1 MQNSIL
7 KRRLAKSA
15 SYACAALMLM
25 SGGLGLSSCED
36 DLLTGTPTWLGSS
49 IYEELESRGS
59 FTQTLALINDPDLSE
74 TNYPD
79 LLRRSGSMTLFV
91 ADDAAWNRY
100 LAKRGLTS
108 VSQLPKSEKKNLL
121 KAAMINNAYLIEL
134 LSNTPG
140 DPPTEGACIRRASRV
155 DVTDSVRIL
164 AQEDFPE
171 VNPNRIDV
179 EGNVTDYWAAVRN
192 RPAIKIIDRYRGDNG
207 YTDDAK
213 PMVHFLPKYLSQ
225 NNITGEDLELLTNG
239 AIKNEAGSTERSY
252 INGLPIALN
261 EGKWPDKDVETDGSA
276 KKFLQDITCQN
287 GYIHILDNVPE
298 QLSSMADI
306 IHSKPQFSIFSELL
320 DRWSYPYFL
329 TVQEQDGQRDSL
341 FSRRYFNTSGNHA
354 LKTVVET
361 ERAVNGISFD
371 PGWNTYVLYTSGN
384 RYTMAEDAA
393 AMMVP
398 TNDFMNNYLHNAGA
412 AIGSKYGYDWKNVPD
427 NVVLDFINNCMQVS
441 FRNTVPSKFKSVKNT
456 ASEVMGIT
464 TADID
469 SCFMACNGVV
479 YQLNKVFVAPEHQ
492 SVFFPCVLRSDE
504 DLNTI
509 YTTIADTRYEN
520 HATWTVSGEY
530 RSYVNSMSSSYSF
543 LIPRDNVEYKLT
555 SIQSQ
560 PFLEY
565 IDPYS
570 FTTSTPLGFRFYV
583 DPTQTTLPVSA
594 KAFKLD
600 SLGHITDEE
609 VRNQAPDMAVINN
622 RLRDILDNIIIVHGQ
637 RGTQTFR
644 PGQEFYLNKAGGP
657 VQVRFNGATV
667 TGIAGSRQTEA
678 GTFLEV
684 SPEFTFDQTIE
695 GNGVA
700 YLLDS
705 IPQSTLTSPFKVMT
719 DTANHPE
726 FKEFARLLR
735 TSSFVTQAGSQYE
748 GHTTIDQA
756 ITLMNNYHYTAFI
769 PQNAAIEQLIAQ
781 GKLPTVDQS
790 DEWADYREA
799 LEVYQKEHESDLTDE
814 RNAEIDS
821 LYERAKSYE
830 AKIQD
835 VIDNFVRYHIQ
846 DGSVFLGG
854 ADSTGVYE
862 TQVLDTAMNRFRRLT
877 VNNQQRIMRVTD
889 LTGQTANVI
898 DGDDSNLVGRQYLF
912 GNSSSSSAQKQKLI
926 YSSAYAVVHLIDRVL
941 SYGNE
946 QFLPDG
952 FPNPEY
958 PEWLPK
964 PSLIKS
970 RRR

>member
-7 KRRLAKSA
+7 KRRLVKGA
-15 SYACAALMLM
+15 SYACAALLLL
-25 SGGLGLSSCED
+25 GGSAGFSSCED
-36 DLLTGTPTWLGSS
+36 NLLTGTPTWLGSS
-49 IYEELESRGS
+49 IYEELESRGQ

-91 ADDAAWNRY
+91 AEDAAWNRY
-100 LAKRGLTS
+100 LKSRGLTS
-108 VSQLPKSEKKNLL
+108 VNQLPKSEKKNLL

-155 DVTDSVRIL
+155 DVTDSVL
-164 AQEDFPE
+164 VLNNADFPE
-171 VNPNRIDV
+171 VNPHRLDA
-179 EGNVTDYWAAVRN
+179 EGNQTDYWAVVRN
-192 RPAIKIIDRYRGDNG
+192 RPAIKVIDRYIQEGS
-207 YTDDAK
+207 YSDDAK
-213 PMVHFLPKYLSQ
+213 PMVHFLPRYLRQ

-239 AIKNEAGSTERSY
+239 KIKNQEGSTLRSY
-252 INGLPIALN
+252 VNGLPIAMN
-261 EGKWPDKDVETDGSA
+261 EGKWPEKDVETDGSA
-276 KKFLQDITCQN
+276 KKYLQDITCQN
-287 GYIHILDNVPE
+287 GYIHVLEEVPE
-298 QLSSMADI
+298 QLNSMADI

-329 TVQEQDGQRDSL
+329 NVQEQDGHRDSL
-341 FSRRYFNTSGNHA
+341 FTKRYFNTSGNHA

-398 TNDFMNNYLHNAGA
+398 TNDFMQSYLHGAGA

-456 ASEVMGIT
+456 ASEVMGVT

-543 LIPRDNVEYKLT
+543 LIPRDNVVEKYAELKDA
-555 SIQSQ
+555 
-560 PFLEY
+560 PFFEY

-570 FTTSTPLGFRFYV
+570 YTTSTPLGFRFYV
-583 DPTQTTLPVSA
+583 DPSQTTLPVSA
-594 KAFKLD
+594 RAYKLD
-600 SLGHITDEE
+600 SLGHFTDEE
-609 VRNQAPDMAVINN
+609 VRAQAPTMAMINN
-622 RLRDILDNIIIVHGQ
+622 RLRDILDNIIVVHGQ
-637 RGTQTFR
+637 RGAQTFH
-644 PGQEFYLNKAGGP
+644 PEQSIYLNKAGGP
-657 VQVRFNGATV
+657 VKVEFTGGKV
-667 TGIAGSRQTEA
+667 TGIAGSRQAEM
-678 GTFLEV
+678 GV
-684 SPEFTFDQTIE
+684 YIKVDPEFIFDQTVD
-695 GNGVA
+695 GNGVS

-719 DTANHPE
+719 DTTNHPE

-735 TSSFVTQAGSQYE
+735 TSSFVTQPGSQYE
-748 GHTTIDQA
+748 GHSTIDQA

-769 PQNAAIEQLIAQ
+769 PKNDAINELVAQ

-799 LEVYQKEHESDLTDE
+799 LEVYQKDHEAELTDAQ
-814 RNAEIDS
+814 NAEIDS
-821 LYERAKSYE
+821 LYDRAKAIE
-830 AKIQD
+830 ARIQD

-846 DGSVFLGG
+846 DGSVYLGG

-862 TQVLDTAMNRFRRLT
+862 TQVLDTALNRFRRLE
-877 VNNQQRIMRVTD
+877 VSNHQRVMRVTD
-889 LTGQTANVI
+889 LAGNTANVI
-898 DGDDSNLVGRQYLF
+898 DGDDSNLMGRQYYF
-912 GNSSSSSAQKQKLI
+912 TSAKLI

-941 SYGNE
+941 SYGDE
-946 QFLPDG
+946 QFLPAD
-952 FPNPEY
+952 FPKPEY

-964 PSLIKS
+964 PSLNKP

>member
-7 KRRLAKSA
+7 KRRLAKGSSIA
-15 SYACAALMLM
+15 FAALML
-25 SGGLGLSSCED
+25 SGIGVGLSSCED

-49 IYEELESRGS
+49 IYEELESRGT
-59 FTQTLALINDPDLSE
+59 FKQTLALINDPDLSE

-79 LLRRSGSMTLFV
+79 LLRRSGSMTIFV
-91 ADDAAWNRY
+91 AEDAAWQRF
-100 LAKRGLTS
+100 LAKNGLTS
-108 VSQLPKSEKKNLL
+108 VTQLSKAEKKNLL

-155 DVTDSVRIL
+155 DVSDSVVIL
-164 AQEDFPE
+164 PQEQFPVLNE
-171 VNPNRIDV
+171 NRKDAD
-179 EGNVTDYWAAVRN
+179 GNVTDYWTKVRD
-192 RPAIKIIDRYRGDNG
+192 RAAIKLVNRYSTDGGG
-207 YTDDAK
+207 YTDDPT
-213 PMVHFLPKYLSQ
+213 PMVHFLPRYLSQ
-225 NNITGEDLELLTNG
+225 NNITGEDLEMLTNG

-252 INGLPIALN
+252 VNALPIALN
-261 EGKWPDKDVETDGSA
+261 QGKWADKDVETDGSA
-276 KKFLQDITCQN
+276 KKYLQDITCQN
-287 GYIHILDNVPE
+287 GYIHILEEVPE
-298 QLSSMADI
+298 QLKSMAEI
-306 IHSKPQFSIFSELL
+306 INSKPQFSIFSELL
-320 DRWSYPYFL
+320 DRYSYPYFL
-329 TVQEQDGQRDSL
+329 TVQEQDGKRDSL
-341 FSRRYFNTSGNHA
+341 FSKRYFNTSGNHA

-398 TNDFMNNYLHNAGA
+398 TNEYMQEYLHGAGA

-441 FRNTVPSKFKSVKNT
+441 FRNTVPSKFRSVKNT
-456 ASEVMGIT
+456 ASEEMGIVKS
-464 TADID
+464 DVD

-509 YTTIADTRYEN
+509 YTTVADKRYEN

-530 RSYVNSMSSSYSF
+530 NSYLNSMSSSYSF
-543 LIPRDNVEYKLT
+543 LIPRDNTDKKVSELKNK
-555 SIQSQ
+555 

-570 FTTSTPLGFRFYV
+570 YTTSTPLGFRFYI
-583 DPTQTTLPVSA
+583 DTDQTTLPVSA
-594 KAFKLD
+594 RAFKLD
-600 SLGHITDEE
+600 SIGHFTDEE
-609 VRNQAPDMAVINN
+609 VRAQAPTMEMINN

-637 RGTQTFR
+637 RGAQTFR
-644 PGQEFYLNKAGGP
+644 PGQDIYLNKAGGP
-657 VQVRFNGATV
+657 VKVQFNGTTV
-667 TGIAGSRQTEA
+667 TGIAGSRQIEQ
-678 GTFLEV
+678 GTYIPVNPDFI
-684 SPEFTFDQTIE
+684 FDQTAE

-705 IPQSTLTSPFKVMT
+705 IPQSTLTSPFTMMT

-726 FKEFARLLR
+726 FKEFSRLLR
-735 TSSFVTQAGSQYE
+735 TSSFVTQPGAQYE
-748 GHTTIDQA
+748 GHSTIDQA

-769 PQNAAIEQLIAQ
+769 PKNDAINTLVSA
-781 GKLPTVDQS
+781 GKLPTVNQA
-790 DEWADYREA
+790 DEWADFREA
-799 LEVYQKEHESDLTDE
+799 LDVYQREHESEITDE
-814 RNAEIDS
+814 RAAEIDS
-821 LYERAKSYE
+821 LYDSAKAYE
-830 AKIQD
+830 ARIQD

-862 TQVLDTAMNRFRRLT
+862 TQVLDTALNRFRRLT
-877 VNNQQRIMRVTD
+877 VANQQRVMRVTD

-898 DGDDSNLVGRQYLF
+898 DNDDSNLIARQYYF
-912 GNSSSSSAQKQKLI
+912 TSSKKLI
-926 YSSAYAVVHLIDRVL
+926 YSSAYAVVHLIDKVL
-941 SYGNE
+941 SYGE
-946 QFLPDG
+946 QQFLPEG
-952 FPNPEY
+952 FPRPEY

-970 RRR
+970 KRR

>member
-7 KRRLAKSA
+7 KRRLAKGA
-15 SYACAALMLM
+15 SYACAALLLL
-25 SGGLGLSSCED
+25 GGSAGFSSCED
-36 DLLTGTPTWLGSS
+36 NLLTGTPTWLGSS

-100 LAKRGLTS
+100 LAQRGLSS
-108 VSQLPKSEKKNLL
+108 VSQLSKSEKKNLL

-140 DPPTEGACIRRASRV
+140 DPPTEGACIRRSSRA
-155 DVTDSVRIL
+155 DVTDSVL
-164 AQEDFPE
+164 VMYNKDFPE
-171 VNPNRIDV
+171 LNPNRIDAD
-179 EGNVTDYWAAVRN
+179 GNQTDFWAVVRN
-192 RPAIKIIDRYRGDNG
+192 RPAIKVIDRYIQDGS
-207 YTDDAK
+207 YSDDAK

-239 AIKNEAGSTERSY
+239 KIKNQAGSTERSY
-252 INGLPIALN
+252 VNGLPIAMN
-261 EGKWPDKDVETDGSA
+261 DGRWPEKDVETDGSA

-287 GYIHILDNVPE
+287 GYIHVLEEVPE
-298 QLSSMADI
+298 QLSSMANI

-320 DRWSYPYFL
+320 DRYSYPYFL
-329 TVQEQDGQRDSL
+329 TVQEQDGHRDSL
-341 FSRRYFNTSGNHA
+341 FTKRYFNTSGNHA
-354 LKTVVET
+354 LKTVIET

-398 TNDFMNNYLHNAGA
+398 TNDQMQAYLHGAGS

-441 FRNTVPSKFKSVKNT
+441 FRNTVPSKFRSVKNT
-456 ASEVMGIT
+456 AADEMGMT
-464 TADID
+464 TADVD

-492 SVFFPCVLRSDE
+492 SVFFPCILRSDE

-509 YTTIADTRYEN
+509 YTTIADKRYEN
-520 HATWTVSGEY
+520 HAIWTVSGEY
-530 RSYVNSMSSSYSF
+530 NSYVNSMSSSYSF
-543 LIPRDNVEYKLT
+543 LIPRDDVKTKVQEISEK
-555 SIQSQ
+555 
-560 PFLEY
+560 PFFEY

-570 FTTSTPLGFRFYV
+570 FTTSTHVGYRFYV
-583 DPTQTTLPVSA
+583 DPTQTKFPVSA
-594 KAFKLD
+594 IAFELD
-600 SLGHITDEE
+600 SLGNIS
-609 VRNQAPDMAVINN
+609 NKKAPNSYQLSNDPGLKIVNN
-622 RLRDILDNIIIVHGQ
+622 RLRDILDNIIVVHGQ
-637 RGTQTFR
+637 RGAQTFHE
-644 PGQEFYLNKAGGP
+644 GQEIYLNKAGGP
-657 VQVRFNGATV
+657 VKVQFTGGKVS
-667 TGIAGSRQTEA
+667 GIAGSRQAEM
-678 GTFLEV
+678 GV
-684 SPEFTFDQTIE
+684 YIPVDPEYTFDQTLQ

-719 DTANHPE
+719 DTTNHPE

-735 TSSFVTQAGSQYE
+735 TSSFVTQPGSLYE
-748 GHTTIDQA
+748 GHSTIDQA

-769 PQNAAIEQLIAQ
+769 PQNEAITRLVES

-790 DEWADYREA
+790 DEWADFREA
-799 LEVYQKEHESDLTDE
+799 LSIYATEHQADLTDE
-814 RNAEIDS
+814 ENAVIDS
-821 LYERAKSYE
+821 LTDMAKAYE
-830 AKIQD
+830 ARIQD

-846 DGSVFLGG
+846 DGSVYLGG

-862 TQVLDTAMNRFRRLT
+862 TQVLDTAMNRFRRLE
-877 VNNQQRIMRVTD
+877 VSNYQKVMRVTD

-898 DGDDSNLVGRQYLF
+898 NGDDSNLMGRQYF
-912 GNSSSSSAQKQKLI
+912 FTTDKLI

-941 SYGNE
+941 SYGDE
-946 QFLPDG
+946 QFLPEG
-952 FPNPEY
+952 FPKPDY

-964 PSLIKS
+964 PSLNKP